1 MKIRTLAFAA
11 ASAFAAVAWAK
22 APLVPL
28 YCYRFTDYDAA
39 AGGFSRPAHNYG
51 TGEIPLTMKF
61 WNQEKR
67 VPVRMNGSDPE
78 PGKWGTYSIQEN
90 AYSSFWLVG
99 DGPDGV
105 GCTTETGFT
114 LSFWIRPPVKPTPWT
129 DFLGF
134 RLGTEDYCF
143 EYSSAEGNVQVYSA
157 STWHLHDVGNYS
169 AGSPAKVNLDQ
180 WNHVCLVW
188 RARPPFGG
196 WPQTYGEV
204 WFNGAHVGNLAP
216 SDYSHVVGAA
226 LQEVHLGA
234 WQRRNGGDRGSSSH
248 TALGEIALY
257 GQPVSADDV
266 QWLATHAPGPI
277 PRGREN
283 LLNLHFDKVQNIV
296 SFANG
301 GTLTNKFRYV
311 NGGWSD
317 ATVEPGALSS
327 KSGLNVNKPNGEW
340 LDGDSV
346 TGLGCSTNTGFTLSY
361 WSRPT
366 SSTQNWSDLFSLG
379 MGTGNTNIRHEYRNN
394 QGGYWFYGSGT
405 FAGVS
410 DAQQSES
417 NNVWHHHVLVWD
429 PATQKCQ
436 HWLDGAKAGT
446 VAFQNMDDGVLRRFN
461 IGTSVL
467 NEKGELR
474 TQGIC
479 NAGLDEVALY
489 NFSFT
494 DDQVAWIHA
503 NTPRLPAFTDTALAR
518 TVSGACS
525 WDGWAADWLVPGTT
539 RRMVWPAGEDGN
551 LTATLTASADAQVT
565 VDTVVGAHVVLA
577 GASGTAVALATAKDC
592 VFAPAAL
599 EVQPGLVATLPA
611 GTAVAGDLTLGADA
625 MVWIDAAALHAGD
638 EKVLT
643 AGAFVLPEGE
653 TDVLA
658 HVAVVGADGVT
669 VALSDDGK
677 SVVLA
682 GLPAAPT
689 GKVVSGTE
697 ELDADA
703 DWTAY
708 PSVAF
713 AGGAVLDLKGHSLTV
728 AGFASDVNAPA
739 TVTDSVGGGRL
750 VVDVPAG
757 MTARNLAVAL
767 TGGLKLVKNGAGEYL
782 SHVAQCTYTG
792 GTEVNAGT
800 VRYVGLVGYN
810 TPFGT
815 GDARWLRVNEG
826 AVFDLAGRTDFSTV
840 WFSLNGGTLLNSKS
854 CGPRDAFSD
863 LGRPL
868 LYTVRLEADS
878 TMDFRAY
885 CGFRG
890 SGGNG
895 GTKLD
900 LAGHRLTV
908 KTAGSGTGFCLYNTD
923 VTAGEIVVT
932 GGGYL
937 APGAAGV
944 RAADVKITAD
954 TRFTD
959 GLTSGSV
966 ALFQDIAFS
975 DRNPANGRG
984 SGVYRVS
991 GTLTPAGT
999 SFPNVELLDGAT
1011 LDLSGKTG
1019 SWSAACYHSDGKVTS
1034 RIGPASDAKTVVV
1047 NLAGRT
1053 DLSTLAASATPYVVT
1068 WGEGVAKP
1076 AAKFRVDEATQEQ
1089 GWALRVD
1096 GTGLKLVRAQFL
1108 VIFR

>member
-11 ASAFAAVAWAK
+11 ASALAAAAWAK

-39 AGGFSRPAHNYG
+39 AGGFSRPARNYG
-51 TGEIPLTMKF
+51 TGEIPLTMMF
-61 WNQEKR
+61 WGQEKR
-67 VPVRMNGSDPE
+67 VPVRMNGSE
-78 PGKWGTYSIQEN
+78 PDVGRWGTYSIQEN

-114 LSFWIRPPVKPTPWT
+114 LSFWIRPPAKPALWT

-143 EYSSAEGNVQVYSA
+143 EYSSAEGNIQVYSEK
-157 STWHLHDVGNYS
+157 TWHLHKVGGY
-169 AGSPAKVNLDQ
+169 GTQSPAQVNLDQ

-204 WFNGAHVGNLAP
+204 WLNGAHVGNLVP
-216 SDYSHVVGAA
+216 SGYSLVVGAA
-226 LQEVHLGA
+226 LQEIHLGA
-234 WQRRNGGDRGSSSH
+234 WQRRNGGNRGTSSH
-248 TALGEIALY
+248 TGLGEIALY

-283 LLNLHFDKVQNIV
+283 LLNLRFDKVQNVV

-327 KSGLNVNKPNGEW
+327 RSGLNVNKQNGEW
-340 LDGDSV
+340 LDGDPV

-366 SSTQNWSDLFSLG
+366 SGTEKWSDLFSLG
-379 MGTGNTNIRHEYRNN
+379 MGTGSTNVRHEYTDKP
-394 QGGYWFYGSGT
+394 GGYWYYGSCA
-405 FAGVS
+405 FS
-410 DAQQSES
+410 DVGAHWTEAI
-417 NNVWHHHVLVWD
+417 NVWHHHVLVWD
-429 PATQKCQ
+429 PAIQKCQ
-436 HWLDGAKAGT
+436 HWLDGEKAGT
-446 VAFQNMDDGVLRRFN
+446 LSFRDMDDGVLRRFN

-467 NEKGELR
+467 TEGGNIR
-474 TQGIC
+474 TQGTC
-479 NAGLDEVALY
+479 NAGFDEVALY

-539 RRMVWPAGEDGN
+539 RRMVWPAGEDGE
-551 LTATLTASADAQVT
+551 LTATLTASADAQMT
-565 VDTVVGAHVVLA
+565 VDTVVGAHVVLS
-577 GASGTAVALATAKDC
+577 GASGTSVALATAKDC
-592 VFAPAAL
+592 VFAPASLDIAA
-599 EVQPGLVATLPA
+599 GLLATLPA
-611 GTAVAGDLTLGADA
+611 GTAVAGDLTLGAGA
-625 MVWIDAAALHAGD
+625 WIRIDAAALHAGD
-638 EKVLT
+638 EKVLS

-658 HVAVVGADGVT
+658 HVEVVGADGVAA
-669 VALSDDGK
+669 ALSDDGRAI
-677 SVVLA
+677 VLS
-682 GLPAAPT
+682 GLPAAPA
-689 GKVVSGTE
+689 GKVVSGAE

-708 PSVAF
+708 PSVVF
-713 AGGAVLDLKGHSLTV
+713 AGGATLDLKGHSLTV
-728 AGFASDVNAPA
+728 AGFTSDVNAPA

-757 MTARNLAVAL
+757 ATARNLAVTL

-782 SHVAQCTYTG
+782 SHVAQCPYTG
-792 GTEVNAGT
+792 GTEVNAGM
-800 VRYVGLVGYN
+800 VRYVGLVGYSN
-810 TPFGT
+810 PFGK

-878 TMDFRAY
+878 TMDFRAC

-890 SGGNG
+890 RDGTGA
-895 GTKLD
+895 TKLD

-908 KTAGSGTGFCLYNTD
+908 RTAGSGTGFCLYNTE

-944 RAADVKITAD
+944 KAGDVAITAD

-959 GLTSGSV
+959 GLAAGAV
-966 ALFQDIAFS
+966 AQFRDVTFS

-1034 RIGPASDAKTVVV
+1034 RIGPAADAKTVVV

-1053 DLSTLAASATPYVVT
+1053 DLSTLAASANPYVVT
-1068 WGEGVAKP
+1068 WGEGAAKP
-1076 AAKFRVDEATQEQ
+1076 SAKFRPDATTQEQ
-1089 GWALRVD
+1089 GWALRAD
-1096 GTGLKLVRAQFL
+1096 DAGIRLVRAQFL
-1108 VIFR
+1108 VILR